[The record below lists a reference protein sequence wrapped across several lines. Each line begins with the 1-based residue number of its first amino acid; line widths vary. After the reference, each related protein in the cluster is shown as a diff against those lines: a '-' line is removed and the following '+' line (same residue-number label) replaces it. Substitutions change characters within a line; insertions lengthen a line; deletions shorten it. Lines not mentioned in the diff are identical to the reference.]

1 MVALHQHVVIT
12 YPDVPDVSDLPHFM
26 VIKAIKLPLVGV
38 HAEGSV

>member
-12 YPDVPDVSDLPHFM
+12 YPDVPDVSDVLHFM
-26 VIKAIKLPLVGV
+26 VVKAIKLLLVGV